1 MRTESRAA
9 SGKSCLMVTFSKNR
23 NLTCPFKILKC
34 GNVQKILEMSFTAEQ
49 IQIIYTSMQERYDIY
64 ITNINTCS
72 VIIIAY
78 RNLLN
83 QELLV
88 HKEYLNKQTKKTLK
102 KAFTWLEKDPVSLCF
117 NLSKALVDRAREN
130 FQNVFICTCDHLFQ
144 GEGTSPV

>member
-1 MRTESRAA
+1 
-9 SGKSCLMVTFSKNR
+9 
-23 NLTCPFKILKC
+23 
-34 GNVQKILEMSFTAEQ
+34 MSFTAEQ

-88 HKEYLNKQTKKTLK
+88 HKEYLNKQKKK
-102 KAFTWLEKDPVSLCF
+102 P
-117 NLSKALVDRAREN
+117 
-130 FQNVFICTCDHLFQ
+130 
-144 GEGTSPV
+144 